1 MQSPLEFLDVFRGD
15 LRAAGLRFA
24 ITSGMACVRYGLQQT
39 TKDSDWILPPDQA
52 DPLRALFARRESA
65 LPAWTIRYRSIF
77 GAPLEAEWL
86 AGGWTSHLAI
96 RTEAGGAD
104 HHLDFFGRP
113 PRVKAWRTDP
123 ADPDFAD
130 RDTVTRMKKTD
141 RDKDW
146 PIVGGLAAQSSAR
159 GDGQA
164 VLHLQAVEPLRRAWA
179 ATPDAGRGA
188 AIAMRPLL
196 DAVDQ
201 TTDDLRLEFLIRTER
216 LVWEAVN
223 RGRYGL
229 YQTTW
234 KAFYRRWQGAE
245 DCPWPRSGPFAE
257 QHDAIVSAARR
268 HGLTPAPLTA
278 AARMAIYEAGLAR
291 AAVLA
296 NIDPARLA
304 VLAPPIEEMLP

>member
-1 MQSPLEFLDVFRGD
+1 MQSPLEFLDAFRGD

-52 DPLRALFARRESA
+52 DSLRAMFACRESA

-164 VLHLQAVEPLRRAWA
+164 VLHLQAVEPLRLAWA
-179 ATPDAGRGA
+179 AMPNAGRGT

-196 DAVDQ
+196 AAVDH

-234 KAFYRRWQGAE
+234 KAFYRRWQAAE
-245 DCPWPRSGPFAE
+245 DCPWPQSGPFAE

-278 AARMAIYEAGLAR
+278 SARMAIYEAGLAR

-296 NIDPARLA
+296 NIDPARLTA
-304 VLAPPIEEMLP
+304 LAPPIEEMLP